1 MRDTEQKVVCR
12 SPRAACKELA
22 DGSGA
27 VVLHLETGAYH
38 GLDQIGTLIW
48 NLLEE
53 DRQFDELLEILRQMV
68 EDPPPHL
75 ADDVEAFLRELELRD
90 LVVLR

>member
-1 MRDTEQKVVCR
+1 MRNTGEIVVSR
-12 SPRAACKELA
+12 NPKAACKELA

-27 VVLHLETGAYH
+27 VILHLETGAYH

-48 NLLEE
+48 SLLDEDRRLEDLLEKLRHALE
-53 DRQFDELLEILRQMV
+53 DT
-68 EDPPPHL
+68 PPQL
-75 ADDVEAFLRELELRD
+75 ADDVEAFLQELELRD